1 MSVSTSTI
9 SSPIFN
15 INSESNVVEK
25 SKKNKNKK
33 DVTASTPTELQLLS
47 DTIFNPK

>member
-25 SKKNKNKK
+25 SKKNFKK